1 MNKYVQLIRSASLHW
16 TAYKPLHWADLGCGS
31 GVFTKALANLL
42 PKKSSITAIDKTA
55 QNFPAQLGNA
65 VQIEFKKLDIEKEN
79 LLLENLDGIMIANA
93 FHFIQD
99 KEKLILSLENNFKLN
114 PTFLMVEYDHH
125 KANQW
130 EPFPIPFEGMKK
142 LFQKLNYKTIE
153 KIGEQKSVYGG
164 NIYACYLSK
173 N

>member
-1 MNKYVQLIRSASLHW
+1 MNKYAQLIQPASLHW
-16 TAYKPLHWADLGCGS
+16 TADKPLHWADLGCGS
-31 GVFTKALANLL
+31 GVFTEALASLL
-42 PKKSSITAIDKTA
+42 PENSSITAIDKTT

-65 VQIEFKKLDIEKEN
+65 VQIEFKKLDFEKEQ
-79 LLLENLDGIMIANA
+79 LPLSDLDGIMMANA
-93 FHFIQD
+93 FHFLKD

-114 PTFLMVEYDHH
+114 PTFLMIEYDHN

-130 EPFPIPFEGMKK
+130 EPFPIPFEEMKK

-164 NIYACYLSK
+164 NMYACYLSK